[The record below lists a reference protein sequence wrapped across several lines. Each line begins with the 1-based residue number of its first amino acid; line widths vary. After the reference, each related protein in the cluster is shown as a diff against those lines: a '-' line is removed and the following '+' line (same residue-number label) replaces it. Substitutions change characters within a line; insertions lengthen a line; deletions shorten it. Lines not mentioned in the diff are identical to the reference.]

1 MDISGSEQ
9 KVFESG
15 IGSQTPNLVSLQ
27 PFLIIKPKYF
37 TIIQKN

>member
-15 IGSQTPNLVSLQ
+15 IGSQALNLVSLQ
-27 PFLIIKPKYF
+27 PLLIIKPKYLL
-37 TIIQKN
+37 